1 MNLLTPF
8 ISSCKLVLYIVSL
21 HTVTPRRIS
30 MRTYNKY
37 KHWLQN
43 KLLPFLFLLILFSF
57 SIFVSAQ
64 KNSPTTETSSPPL
77 PPPLHESSSGSAST
91 LSSATLKK
99 IKTLK
104 SVFGERLSAISL
116 NSNRENDFL
125 VKVMQLNYSAIGN
138 VADAALGSTATN
150 KELTKQSNLFLE
162 ANALLPP
169 NNKDDFAG
177 GIGNSKNVIQKR
189 RLSDIKD
196 ELVRISEEYK
206 RSGMDAAVL
215 SFATKIIRDTAKV
228 PD

>member
-1 MNLLTPF
+1 
-8 ISSCKLVLYIVSL
+8 
-21 HTVTPRRIS
+21 

-37 KHWLQN
+37 KHGLQN
-43 KLLPFLFLLILFSF
+43 KLFPFLFLLVLFSF
-57 SIFVSAQ
+57 SISASAQ
-64 KNSPTTETSSPPL
+64 KNSPAKETSSPPTP
-77 PPPLHESSSGSAST
+77 PPPLHESSSGAAST

-99 IKTLK
+99 IETLK

-138 VADAALGSTATN
+138 VADAALGGTATN

-169 NNKDDFAG
+169 NNNEEFAG
-177 GIGNSKNVIQKR
+177 GTGNSKNLIQKR

-196 ELVRISEEYK
+196 ELVQISQEYK
-206 RSGMDAAVL
+206 RSGMDAAVR
-215 SFATKIIRDTAKV
+215 SFATKVIKTTVKI
-228 PD
+228 PDQ